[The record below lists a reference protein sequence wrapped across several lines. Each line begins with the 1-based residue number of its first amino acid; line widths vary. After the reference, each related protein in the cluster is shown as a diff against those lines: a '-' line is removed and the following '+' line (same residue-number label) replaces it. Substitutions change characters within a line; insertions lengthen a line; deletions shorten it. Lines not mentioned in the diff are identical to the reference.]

1 MLIENGDIDS
11 LTNQVHSLTMVSKDG
26 IVSCTLAQQV
36 VSENLVRDIKRAKSS
51 AGWAM
56 VAAGLSSMNAG
67 MARSQMNNGRN
78 QGWAMQNYID
88 AREDENAD
96 VTEKFQSYSEPD
108 DDNSRMHEVRMDRC
122 RYLTTFKTPKGEIQL
137 TISHESISSCF
148 VVLSYFDKINGD
160 VIRAKAM
167 DDL

>member
-11 LTNQVHSLTMVSKDG
+11 LTNQAHSLTMVSKDG

-67 MARSQMNNGRN
+67 MARM
-78 QGWAMQNYID
+78 MTI
-88 AREDENAD
+88 
-96 VTEKFQSYSEPD
+96 
-108 DDNSRMHEVRMDRC
+108 HECM
-122 RYLTTFKTPKGEIQL
+122 K
-137 TISHESISSCF
+137 
-148 VVLSYFDKINGD
+148 
-160 VIRAKAM
+160 
-167 DDL
+167 